1 MRILGVLWGE
11 NNLVLYIRDM
21 GEDSIFVY
29 ANIWCYNT
37 TLGLPRGISGVPF
50 KSYPVR
56 FVTQQGVA
64 ILIIKFR
71 Y

>member
-1 MRILGVLWGE
+1 
-11 NNLVLYIRDM
+11 M